1 METPQKYKS
10 VPSTSVYNRTIVL
23 LDAAKKAKLNTIIQN
38 FIQYL
43 KVKHS

>member
-1 METPQKYKS
+1 METPKKYKS
-10 VPSTSVYNRTIVL
+10 VPSTSVYNRKVVVL
-23 LDAAKKAKLNTIIQN
+23 NSTQKAKVQTILEK

>member
-10 VPSTSVYNRTIVL
+10 VPVTSVHNRTIVL
-23 LDAAKKAKLNTIIQN
+23 LDTAKKAKLNTIILN

-43 KVKHS
+43 KAKHS